1 MAGKKFP
8 QQIHV
13 VRENEGDP
21 KEEYLSIREDGI
33 DDELFTETKSVAVY
47 NLAEVGEVVVER
59 KYRKAGK

>member
-13 VRENEGDP
+13 VRQNDGTD
-21 KEEYLSIREDGI
+21 EEYLSIREDGI
-33 DDELFTETKSVAVY
+33 ESEEFTETTPVAVY